1 MSTLGSNAAGL
12 NHALEIRMRHI
23 LDQENWLAQPEA
35 AAPAAPAATAVPAAS
50 AALPPLRGVPNPAP
64 TVTLSGGGHYP
75 ATSLFA
81 VLAVVVGCVALF
93 NLVDGAAVVAARR

>member
-1 MSTLGSNAAGL
+1 
-12 NHALEIRMRHI
+12 
-23 LDQENWLAQPEA
+23 
-35 AAPAAPAATAVPAAS
+35 
-50 AALPPLRGVPNPAP
+50 
-64 TVTLSGGGHYP
+64 VTLSGGGHYP